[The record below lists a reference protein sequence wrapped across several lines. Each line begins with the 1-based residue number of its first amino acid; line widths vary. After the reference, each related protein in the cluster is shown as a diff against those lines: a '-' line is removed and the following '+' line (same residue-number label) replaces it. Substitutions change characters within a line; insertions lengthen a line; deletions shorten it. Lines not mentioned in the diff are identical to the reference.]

1 MDRCA
6 MEFIARRWWRRVE
19 VWVIASL
26 MVAGSFSLGFG
37 ASQWSLA
44 SWYSNQVAQ
53 VRTGYDE
60 ALKQRD
66 LRLNSL
72 ADKAGKAAEKVE
84 AAAST
89 ATEAAGVAS
98 KAADKVNEAVDRV
111 SP

>member
-6 MEFIARRWWRRVE
+6 VEFIARRWWRRVE
-19 VWVIASL
+19 VWVIALL

-66 LRLNSL
+66 LRLNTL

-98 KAADKVNEAVDRV
+98 KAADKVNEAVERV